1 MINAVKDSGNPII
14 VGPSNKLAD
23 ISIGFLNPWQKQQKF
38 GKMSRYEIESEGIN
52 SYMARFIIEKQRDIL
67 LRFIPLP
74 LSV

>member
-38 GKMSRYEIESEGIN
+38 GKMSRYEIESEGIS
-52 SYMARFIIEKQRDIL
+52 SYTARFIILQRDIL
-67 LRFIPLP
+67 LRDIPLP